1 MQTLTG
7 SCDFAVCL
15 GVETTHP
22 ATSRRLF
29 ADNSLDTFTL
39 GVLEERGG
47 VPTVEEVAATT

>member
-29 ADNSLDTFTL
+29 ADDSLATFTL
-39 GVLEERGG
+39 GVLEERGE